1 MSSISV
7 TIKDETS
14 AGKAFNTV
22 KIELPTSLVTVQE
35 IIEKRVI
42 AEVNEYNKK
51 RNENYFGLVQPD
63 GAEVILNG
71 FRLQKFRTIDA
82 KKQIEIAKHAFLN
95 NGFFML
101 IDNIQAASLEQ
112 TFVLHNQS
120 EISFVKLTP
129 LVGG

>member
-1 MSSISV
+1 MPSISV

-14 AGKAFNTV
+14 GGKPLNSVT
-22 KIELPTSLVTVQE
+22 IELPASLVTVQE

-51 RNENYFGLVQPD
+51 RNENYYGLVQPD
-63 GAEVILNG
+63 GAEIILNG

-82 KKQIEIAKHAFLN
+82 KKQIEIAKQAFLS
-95 NGFFML
+95 NGFFIL
-101 IDNIQAASLEQ
+101 IDNIQAASLDQ

-120 EISFVKLTP
+120 EISFIKLTP

>member
-1 MSSISV
+1 MPSISV
-7 TIKDETS
+7 TINDETS
-14 AGKAFNTV
+14 GGKMFNSV
-22 KIELPTSLVTVQE
+22 KIDLPTSLVTVQE

-51 RNENYFGLVQPD
+51 GNENYYGLVQPD

-71 FRLQKFRTIDA
+71 FRLQKFRIIDA
-82 KKQIEIAKHAFLN
+82 KKQIEIAKHAFST
-95 NGFFML
+95 NGFFIL
-101 IDNIQAASLEQ
+101 IDNIQAESLDQ

-120 EISFVKLTP
+120 EISFIKLTP